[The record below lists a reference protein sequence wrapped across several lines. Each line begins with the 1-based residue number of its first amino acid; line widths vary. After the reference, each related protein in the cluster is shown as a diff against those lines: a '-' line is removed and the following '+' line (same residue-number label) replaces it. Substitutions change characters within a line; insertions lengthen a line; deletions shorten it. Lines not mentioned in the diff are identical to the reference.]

1 MSSLAPILNAGF
13 AFAAEQLPPDTRP
26 VFALRPSSYSCC
38 QYEIVTARYMP
49 AYRPLAPWRDL
60 SGDDLADSG
69 SDQVLAWASAD
80 AILIP
85 GNAR

>member
-26 VFALRPSSYSCC
+26 VLALRPSSYSCC

-49 AYRPLAPWRDL
+49 AYRPLAPWREL
-60 SGDDLADSG
+60 SGATSLTAAPTRC
-69 SDQVLAWASAD
+69 L
-80 AILIP
+80 P
-85 GNAR
+85 GPLPTPF

>member
-1 MSSLAPILNAGF
+1 MSSLAPILNT
-13 AFAAEQLPPDTRP
+13 AFARAAQQLPSDTRP
-26 VFALRPSSYSCC
+26 VLALRPSSYSCC
-38 QYEIVTARYMP
+38 QYEVVTARYMP

-85 GNAR
+85 GSAR

>member
-1 MSSLAPILNAGF
+1 MSLLAPILNASF
-13 AFAAEQLPPDTRP
+13 TLAAEELPPDTGP
-26 VFALRPSSYSCC
+26 VLALRPSSHSCC

-85 GNAR
+85 GSAL